1 MKILQVFFFFLN
13 PYCYHFTS
21 AFPKTLWY
29 TLFYYSSKTLSL
41 SHTQLYITLDTEARR
56 TTSQHT
62 FSALCVYEVCEFL
75 FFLFLNSHKRMKPP
89 DSGFL
94 LQTCLSKGGNFYFP
108 PCHIITVS
116 GFRIL
121 LDCPLDL
128 SSLMIFSP
136 IPTHAFSNPELPS
149 PDSVDQKR
157 QKHERPIDSSE
168 LIRAQPWFKTVTSLH
183 LWNVPFIDVV
193 LISSPMGML
202 GLPFLSRVNGF
213 RAKVNVEEECF
224 SFPFFFL
231 LVVWLCWE

>member
-1 MKILQVFFFFLN
+1 MHKTALYLKLSFHLSSTSPLIQRRVERPRSTRSLPSVYMKF
-13 PYCYHFTS
+13 
-21 AFPKTLWY
+21 
-29 TLFYYSSKTLSL
+29 
-41 SHTQLYITLDTEARR
+41 
-56 TTSQHT
+56 
-62 FSALCVYEVCEFL
+62 
-75 FFLFLNSHKRMKPP
+75 
-89 DSGFL
+89 
-94 LQTCLSKGGNFYFP
+94 TCLSKGGNFYFP

-136 IPTHAFSNPELPS
+136 IPTNAFSNPELPS

-213 RAKVNVEEECF
+213 RAKIYVTEVTARIGQLLMEDLVLMNKEFRQFYGCEESGLPQWMNWEKLESLPSLFREIVLGEDGVELGGWM
-224 SFPFFFL
+224 PL
-231 LVVWLCWE
+231 YR